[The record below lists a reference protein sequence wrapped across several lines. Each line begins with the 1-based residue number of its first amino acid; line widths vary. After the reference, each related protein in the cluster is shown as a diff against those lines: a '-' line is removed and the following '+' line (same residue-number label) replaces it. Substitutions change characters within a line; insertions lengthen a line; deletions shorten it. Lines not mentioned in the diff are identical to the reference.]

1 MTTAYLK
8 NAIEGPTIEK
18 KINNF
23 REKKMLTL
31 KIN

>member
-18 KINNF
+18 NLIIS
-23 REKKMLTL
+23 EKERCLR
-31 KIN
+31 